1 LLLVGDDWAEDHH
14 DVEVMNEAGRR
25 LSKATLPEGIAGMAR
40 LHAMIA
46 AQLDPDADLDAGLDA
61 AAGQVKIGIETDR
74 GPWVQALIAAGYQVY
89 AVNPLQAARYRERHS
104 VSGAKSDTA
113 DAHLLADM
121 VRTDSHQ
128 LRVVAGDSD
137 LGEAVKVVTR
147 AHKTLIWE
155 RTRHTLRLRSTLR
168 EYFPAALV
176 AFEDLDAPD
185 ALELLGKAHDPAS
198 AARLSTAQIM
208 AALKRARRHDRDR
221 RAAEIQAA
229 LRTPQL
235 GQPVVVATA
244 YGIAVSAQVAILGV
258 LNEQIALLQ
267 GQVEAHFG
275 RHPDAEI
282 YTSQPG
288 LGQILGARVLAEFGD
303 DPTRYTEARARK
315 NYAGT
320 SPITKQSG
328 KKKIVLAR
336 YVHND
341 RLLDALGRQA
351 FAALTRSPG
360 ARAYYDKQRDR
371 GLGHQAAL
379 RQLANRLVGILHGC
393 LKTGTRY
400 DEATAWSHHAQED
413 QQEAA

>member
-1 LLLVGDDWAEDHH
+1 LLFVGDDWAEDHH
-14 DVEVMNEAGRR
+14 DVEVMDSAGRR
-25 LSKATLPEGIAGMAR
+25 LSAAKLPEGIAGMAR

-46 AQLDPDADLDAGLDA
+46 AHLEPDADLDAQ
-61 AAGQVKIGIETDR
+61 AGQVLIGIETDR

-89 AVNPLQAARYRERHS
+89 AVNPLQASRFRERHS
-104 VSGAKSDTA
+104 VSGAKSDPA

-128 LRVVAGDSD
+128 LRVVAGDSE
-137 LGEAVKVVTR
+137 LAEAVKVVTR

-176 AFEDLDAPD
+176 AFEDLTAPD
-185 ALELLGKAHDPAS
+185 TLELLGKAPDPAS
-198 AARLSTAQIM
+198 AARLTTTQIT
-208 AALKRARRHDRDR
+208 AALKRARRHHRDR
-221 RAAEIQAA
+221 RAVEIQTA

-235 GQPVVVATA
+235 GQPAVVAGA
-244 YGIAVSAQVAILGV
+244 YGVAVRAQVAILAV
-258 LNEQIALLQ
+258 LNEQITLVQ

-275 RHPDAEI
+275 QHPEAEI

-288 LGQILGARVLAEFGD
+288 LGQVLGARVLAEFGD
-303 DPTRYTEARARK
+303 DHARYGDAKARK

-320 SPITKQSG
+320 SPITRQSG
-328 KKKIVLAR
+328 KKKVVLAR

-341 RLLDALGRQA
+341 RLLDALGGQA
-351 FAALTRSPG
+351 FAAISRSPG
-360 ARAYYDKQRDR
+360 ARAYYDKQRAR
-371 GLGHQAAL
+371 GLGHRAAL

-393 LKTGTRY
+393 LKTGAQY
-400 DEATAWSHHAQED
+400 DESIAWSHHSQQD
-413 QQEAA
+413 QLAAA